1 MSFDVSGIPVP
12 NLTKP
17 TKEVPK
23 YSCGECGNGH
33 ERVTK
38 IIGKSIVKD
47 AIPFWSE
54 KIGRESMFT
63 VLKDNPDLSFD
74 DAKTLIKKSGLD
86 TKGQSEVAMDRGS
99 QIHNWLE
106 MVGNGVECNEP
117 PFEGY
122 VEQAKRFLDDFQ
134 VETLKTEFQV
144 ANCDMQFAG
153 TVDGIARIGKQPP
166 RRNRQYDLTGKL
178 VLFDW
183 KTNKAGRT
191 YVPSHSLQLQ
201 CYLQALQWSLEH
213 RVDGPTQQGP
223 ELGLLVGIG
232 EESYSTRVVEADG
245 AAVKALLDFYRV
257 IV

>member
-23 YSCGECGNGH
+23 YSCNDCGEAH
-33 ERVTK
+33 ERTTK
-38 IIGKSIVKD
+38 VIGKCVAKE
-47 AIPFWSE
+47 AIQYWAE
-54 KIGRESMFT
+54 KVGREGMYT
-63 VLKDNPDLSFD
+63 VLTDDPSLSFE
-74 DAKTLIKKSGLD
+74 DAKRKIKASEID
-86 TKGQSEVAMDRGS
+86 TKGQSETAMDRGS

-106 MVGNGVECNEP
+106 MIGDSVPCDEP
-117 PFEGY
+117 PFPGY
-122 VEQAKRFLDDFQ
+122 VEQAKRFLDDFD
-134 VETLKTEFQV
+134 VDILKTEFQM
-144 ANCDMQFAG
+144 AHCGLGYAG

-166 RRNRQYDLTGKL
+166 RRNRQHDLTGKL
-178 VLFDW
+178 VLFDY

-201 CYLQALQWSLEH
+201 CYLEALQWSLEH

-232 EESYSTRVVEADG
+232 EESYSTRVVEAD
-245 AAVKALLDFYRV
+245 ADAVKTLLDWYQV
-257 IV
+257 IS